1 MAKDTHVRR
10 NLLNIIQG
18 TTATTTTTA
27 MSKERA
33 SGALGGAG
41 MFENEGSQK
50 PRLDRLNFVAFA
62 TA

>member
-18 TTATTTTTA
+18 TTATTTTA